1 MAPRKTPEDDDRTEA
16 VVATK
21 KKDDTP
27 ATGLHGYP
35 LTRFQG
41 PGGETDY
48 VDVSS
53 AVEEHNLRAAGYV
66 PAKGQEAPTEAEKA
80 EAAAKA
86 DDTPPAATPAT
97 TTQTSR

>member
-1 MAPRKTPEDDDRTEA
+1 MAA
-16 VVATK
+16 K
-21 KKDDTP
+21 KKDDKA

-35 LTRFQG
+35 VTRFQG
-41 PGGETDY
+41 PGGDTDY

-66 PAKGQEAPTEAEKA
+66 PAEGQEPPAEDELV
-80 EAAAKA
+80 EAATKA
-86 DDTPPAATPAT
+86 DPTPEPTPAT